1 MGAAAAS
8 LPVALRASASSRR
21 QRRQS
26 AQDRAGQTIVKP
38 PTSESELI
46 DQLDALLDVISRL
59 LDRHSLA
66 ELVTKFEKRSELRR
80 IAREIDRPT
89 PLN

>member
-1 MGAAAAS
+1 M
-8 LPVALRASASSRR
+8 
-21 QRRQS
+21 
-26 AQDRAGQTIVKP
+26 KP

-46 DQLDALLDVISRL
+46 HRLDALLDVISRL

-66 ELVTKFEKRSELRR
+66 ELVTKFEKRIELRR